1 MFCRG
6 ARTLGSGFLIRSRAP
21 KFFFVAWSRLLS
33 QRPHVFLLPQ
43 ASKPAEP
50 APLPVAALAVLC
62 ARRRHVLCR
71 FLSCLCLLPA
81 STEVSPASPPPP
93 QRVQLLVR
101 PAFLFP
107 VSFSFQCPLRRQSLP
122 LRETLLLACHI
133 LAVTCVLQST
143 VASSHCP
150 NLRNLT
156 GDLELMAC
164 SLDL

>member
-21 KFFFVAWSRLLS
+21 RFFFVAWSRLLS

-101 PAFLFP
+101 RAFLFP
-107 VSFSFQCPLRRQSLP
+107 VSVSFQCPLRRQSLP